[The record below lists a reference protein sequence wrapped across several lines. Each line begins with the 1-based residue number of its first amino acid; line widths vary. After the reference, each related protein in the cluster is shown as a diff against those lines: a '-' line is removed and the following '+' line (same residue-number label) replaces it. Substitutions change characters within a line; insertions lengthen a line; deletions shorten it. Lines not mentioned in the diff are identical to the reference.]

1 MKLTLNIPESLSE
14 VTLDQYQQW
23 LKVAEDK
30 ELDNFLQ
37 QKMIEIFCGV
47 TLKQVMLIK
56 AKDIESIVVQI
67 SKLFNQKENKFID
80 RFKYQDKDFGF
91 IPKLDDMTFG
101 EYVDLDTYLADWQ
114 LMHKAMSVLYR
125 PITFKKKNQYLIE
138 DYETADKYNMKQMT
152 LDVVFGSMVFFWKL
166 RNELQSRILNYL
178 ANQTEVPISQEL
190 QDSLKNGAGINL
202 SMGWQMETS
211 STSMK

>member
-14 VTLDQYQQW
+14 VTLNQYQQW

-30 ELDNFLQ
+30 EMNNFLQ

-80 RFKYQDKDFGF
+80 RFKYQEKDFAF

-101 EYVDLDTYLADWQ
+101 EYVDLDNYLADWQ
-114 LMHKAMSVLYR
+114 LMHKAMAVLYR
-125 PITFKKKNQYLIE
+125 PITFKKKNKYLIE

-152 LDVVFGSMVFFWKL
+152 LDVVFGSMVFFWNL
-166 RNELQSRILNYL
+166 RNELQNHILSYL

-190 QDSLKNGAGINL
+190 RDSLKNGAGINL
-202 SMGWQMETS
+202 SMDWQMETS
-211 STSMK
+211 YTSMK

>member
-23 LKVAEDK
+23 LKVAEGKD
-30 ELDNFLQ
+30 LDNFLQ

-56 AKDIESIVVQI
+56 AKDIESIVAQI

-80 RFKYQDKDFGF
+80 RFNYQDQDFGF
-91 IPKLDDMTFG
+91 IPKLDDLTFG
-101 EYVDLDTYLADWQ
+101 EYVDLDNYLADWQ

-152 LDVVFGSMVFFWKL
+152 LDVVFGAMVFFWNL
-166 RNELQSRILNYL
+166 RNELQKHILNYL
-178 ANQTEVPISQEL
+178 ANQTEIPISQEL
-190 QDSLKNGAGINL
+190 RDSLKNGVGINL
-202 SMGWQMETS
+202 SMDWQTETS
-211 STSMK
+211 YTSIK

>member
-23 LKVAEDK
+23 LKVAEGKD
-30 ELDNFLQ
+30 LDNFLQ

-47 TLKQVMLIK
+47 TLKQVMQIK

-67 SKLFNQKENKFID
+67 SKLFNEKDSKFID
-80 RFKYQDKDFGF
+80 RFKYQEKDFGF
-91 IPKLDDMTFG
+91 VPELSEMTFG
-101 EYVDLDTYLADWQ
+101 EYVDLDNYLADWQ
-114 LMHKAMSVLYR
+114 LMHKAMAVLFR

-152 LDVVFGSMVFFWKL
+152 LDVVFGSLVFFF
-166 RNELQSRILNYL
+166 
-178 ANQTEVPISQEL
+178 
-190 QDSLKNGAGINL
+190 GI
-202 SMGWQMETS
+202 
-211 STSMK
+211 

>member
-67 SKLFNQKENKFID
+67 SELFNQKDNKFID
-80 RFKYQDKDFGF
+80 RFKYQDQDFGF

-114 LMHKAMSVLYR
+114 LMHKAMAVLYR

-152 LDVVFGSMVFFWKL
+152 LDVVFGSMVFFWNL
-166 RNELQSRILNYL
+166 RNELQNHILSYL

-190 QDSLKNGAGINL
+190 RDSLKNGAGINL
-202 SMGWQMETS
+202 SMDWQMETS
-211 STSMK
+211 STLMK

>member
-1 MKLTLNIPESLSE
+1 MKLTLNIPESLNE

-67 SKLFNQKENKFID
+67 SELFNQKENKFID

-138 DYETADKYNMKQMT
+138 EYETADKYNMKQMT
-152 LDVVFGSMVFFWKL
+152 LDVVFGSMVFFWNL
-166 RNELQSRILNYL
+166 RNELQTHILNYL
-178 ANQTEVPISQEL
+178 VNQTEVPISQEL
-190 QDSLKNGAGINL
+190 RDSLKNGAGINL
-202 SMGWQMETS
+202 SMDWQMETS
-211 STSMK
+211 STLMK

>member
-30 ELDNFLQ
+30 EMNNFLQ
-37 QKMIEIFCGV
+37 QKMIEIFCGI

-67 SKLFNQKENKFID
+67 SKLFNQKDNKFID
-80 RFKYQDKDFGF
+80 RFKYQDQDFGF
-91 IPKLDDMTFG
+91 VPELSEMTFG

-152 LDVVFGSMVFFWKL
+152 LDVVFGSMVFFWNL
-166 RNELQSRILNYL
+166 RNELQSHILNYL

-190 QDSLKNGAGINL
+190 RDSLKNGAGINL
-202 SMGWQMETS
+202 SMDWQMETS

>member
-30 ELDNFLQ
+30 EMNNFLQ

-47 TLKQVMLIK
+47 TLKEVMLIK

-80 RFKYQDKDFGF
+80 KFKYQDQDFGF

-152 LDVVFGSMVFFWKL
+152 LDIVFGSMVFFWNL
-166 RNELQSRILNYL
+166 RNELQSHILSYL

-190 QDSLKNGAGINL
+190 RDSLKNGAGINL
-202 SMGWQMETS
+202 SMDWQMETS
-211 STSMK
+211 SSLMK

>member
-37 QKMIEIFCGV
+37 QKIIEIFCGV

-80 RFKYQDKDFGF
+80 RFRYQDQDFGF

-152 LDVVFGSMVFFWKL
+152 LDIVFGSMVFFWNL
-166 RNELQSRILNYL
+166 RNELQTHILSYL

-190 QDSLKNGAGINL
+190 RDSLKNGAGI
-202 SMGWQMETS
+202 SQFTPYPQ
-211 STSMK
+211 TTF

>member
-23 LKVAEDK
+23 LKVAEGKD
-30 ELDNFLQ
+30 LDNFLQ

-80 RFKYQDKDFGF
+80 RFNYQDQEFGF
-91 IPKLDDMTFG
+91 VPKLDDMTFG
-101 EYVDLDTYLADWQ
+101 EYVDLDNYLADWQ

-152 LDVVFGSMVFFWKL
+152 LDVVFGAMVFFWNL
-166 RNELQSRILNYL
+166 RNELQKHILNYL

-190 QDSLKNGAGINL
+190 RDSLKNGVGINL
-202 SMGWQMETS
+202 SMDWQTETS
-211 STSMK
+211 YTSIK

>member
-14 VTLDQYQQW
+14 VTLNQYQQW

-30 ELDNFLQ
+30 EMNNFLQ

-80 RFKYQDKDFGF
+80 RFKYQEKDFAF

-101 EYVDLDTYLADWQ
+101 EYVDLDNYLADWQ
-114 LMHKAMSVLYR
+114 LMHKAMAVLYR
-125 PITFKKKNQYLIE
+125 PITFKKKNKYLIE

-152 LDVVFGSMVFFWKL
+152 LDVVFGAMVFFWNL
-166 RNELQSRILNYL
+166 RNELQNHILSYL

-190 QDSLKNGAGINL
+190 RDSLKNGAGINL

>member
-14 VTLDQYQQW
+14 VTLDQYQKW
-23 LKVAEDK
+23 LKVAEGKD
-30 ELDNFLQ
+30 LDNFLQ

-56 AKDIESIVVQI
+56 AKDIESIVAQI
-67 SKLFNQKENKFID
+67 SKLFDQKNSKFID
-80 RFKYQDKDFGF
+80 RFKYQEKDFGF

-101 EYVDLDTYLADWQ
+101 EYVDLDNYLADWQ
-114 LMHKAMSVLYR
+114 LMHKAMSVLFR

-152 LDVVFGSMVFFWKL
+152 LDVVFGSLVFFWNL
-166 RNELQSRILNYL
+166 RNELQKHILNYL

-190 QDSLKNGAGINL
+190 RDSLRNGAGINL
-202 SMGWQMETS
+202 SMDWQTETF
-211 STSMK
+211 STLMK

>member
-23 LKVAEDK
+23 LKVAEGKD
-30 ELDNFLQ
+30 LDNFLQ

-80 RFKYQDKDFGF
+80 RFNYQDQEFGF
-91 IPKLDDMTFG
+91 VPKLDDMTFG
-101 EYVDLDTYLADWQ
+101 EYVDLDNYLADWQ
-114 LMHKAMSVLYR
+114 LIHKAMGVLFR
-125 PITFKKKNQYLIE
+125 PITFKKKKQYLIE

-152 LDVVFGSMVFFWKL
+152 LDVVFGAMVFFWNL
-166 RNELQSRILNYL
+166 RNELQKHILNYL
-178 ANQTEVPISQEL
+178 ANQTEIPISQEL
-190 QDSLKNGAGINL
+190 QTSLRNGAGINL
-202 SMGWQMETS
+202 SMDLHKATY
-211 STSMK
+211 

>member
-30 ELDNFLQ
+30 EMNNFLQ

-67 SKLFNQKENKFID
+67 SKLFNQKDNKFID
-80 RFKYQDKDFGF
+80 RFKYQDQDFGF

-166 RNELQSRILNYL
+166 KNELQSLILSYL

-190 QDSLKNGAGINL
+190 RDSLKNGAGINL
-202 SMGWQMETS
+202 SMDWQMETS
-211 STSMK
+211 YTSMK

>member
-1 MKLTLNIPESLSE
+1 MKLTLNIPESLNE

-67 SKLFNQKENKFID
+67 SELFNQKENKFID

-138 DYETADKYNMKQMT
+138 EYETADKYNMKQMT
-152 LDVVFGSMVFFWKL
+152 LDVVFGSMVFFWNL
-166 RNELQSRILNYL
+166 RNELQTHILNYL

-190 QDSLKNGAGINL
+190 RDSLRNGAGINL
-202 SMGWQMETS
+202 SMDWQMETS

>member
-1 MKLTLNIPESLSE
+1 MKLTLNIPESLNE

-138 DYETADKYNMKQMT
+138 EYETADKYNMKQMT

-166 RNELQSRILNYL
+166 KNELQSRILNYL

-190 QDSLKNGAGINL
+190 QDSLKNGAGI
-202 SMGWQMETS
+202 SQFTPYPQ
-211 STSMK
+211 TTF

>member
-1 MKLTLNIPESLSE
+1 MKLTLNIPESLNE

-114 LMHKAMSVLYR
+114 LMHKAMAVLYR

-138 DYETADKYNMKQMT
+138 EYETADKYNMKQMT

-166 RNELQSRILNYL
+166 KNELQTHILNYL

-190 QDSLKNGAGINL
+190 RDSLKNGAGISQFTL
-202 SMGWQMETS
+202 YPQT
-211 STSMK
+211 TF

>member
-23 LKVAEDK
+23 LKVAEGK

-56 AKDIESIVVQI
+56 AKDIESIVAQI

-80 RFKYQDKDFGF
+80 RFNYQDQEFGF
-91 IPKLDDMTFG
+91 VPKLDDMTFG
-101 EYVDLDTYLADWQ
+101 EYVDLDNYLADWQ

-152 LDVVFGSMVFFWKL
+152 LDVVFGAMVFFWNL
-166 RNELQSRILNYL
+166 RNELQKHILNYL

-190 QDSLKNGAGINL
+190 RDSLKNGAGINL
-202 SMGWQMETS
+202 SMDWQMETS
-211 STSMK
+211 STLMK

>member
-23 LKVAEDK
+23 LKVAEGKD
-30 ELDNFLQ
+30 LDNFLQ

-80 RFKYQDKDFGF
+80 RFNYQDQEFGF
-91 IPKLDDMTFG
+91 VPKLDDMTFG
-101 EYVDLDTYLADWQ
+101 EYVDLDNYLADWQ
-114 LMHKAMSVLYR
+114 LMHKAMGVLFR

-138 DYETADKYNMKQMT
+138 EYETADKYNMKQMT
-152 LDVVFGSMVFFWKL
+152 LDVVFGAMVFFWNL
-166 RNELQSRILNYL
+166 RNELQKHILNYL

-190 QDSLKNGAGINL
+190 RDSLKNGAGINL
-202 SMGWQMETS
+202 SMDWQTETS
-211 STSMK
+211 FTSIK

>member
-23 LKVAEDK
+23 LKVAEGKD
-30 ELDNFLQ
+30 LDNFLQ

-80 RFKYQDKDFGF
+80 RFNYQDQDFGF

-101 EYVDLDTYLADWQ
+101 EYVDLDNYLADWQ
-114 LMHKAMSVLYR
+114 LMHKAMAVLFR

-138 DYETADKYNMKQMT
+138 EYETADKYNMKQMT
-152 LDVVFGSMVFFWKL
+152 LDVVFGAMVFFWNL
-166 RNELQSRILNYL
+166 RNELQKHILNYL

-190 QDSLKNGAGINL
+190 RDSLKNGAGINL
-202 SMGWQMETS
+202 SMDWQTETS
-211 STSMK
+211 FTSIK

>member
-30 ELDNFLQ
+30 EMNNFLQ

-67 SKLFNQKENKFID
+67 SELFNQKDNKFID
-80 RFKYQDKDFGF
+80 RFKYQDQDFGF

-114 LMHKAMSVLYR
+114 LMHKAMAVLYR

-152 LDVVFGSMVFFWKL
+152 LDVVFGSMVFFWNL
-166 RNELQSRILNYL
+166 RNELQTHILSYL

-190 QDSLKNGAGINL
+190 RDSLKNGAGINL
-202 SMGWQMETS
+202 SMDWQMETS
-211 STSMK
+211 STLMK

>member
-23 LKVAEDK
+23 LKVAEGKD
-30 ELDNFLQ
+30 LDNFLK

-80 RFKYQDKDFGF
+80 RFNYQDQEFGF
-91 IPKLDDMTFG
+91 VPKLDDMTFG
-101 EYVDLDTYLADWQ
+101 EYVDLDNYLADWQ
-114 LMHKAMSVLYR
+114 LIHKAMGVLFR

-138 DYETADKYNMKQMT
+138 EYETADKYNMKQMT
-152 LDVVFGSMVFFWKL
+152 LDVVFGAMVFFWNL
-166 RNELQSRILNYL
+166 RNELQKHILNYL

-190 QDSLKNGAGINL
+190 RDSLKNGAGINL
-202 SMGWQMETS
+202 SMDWQMETS
-211 STSMK
+211 YTSTK

>member
-23 LKVAEDK
+23 LKVAEGKD
-30 ELDNFLQ
+30 LDNFLQ

-56 AKDIESIVVQI
+56 AKDIESIVVKI
-67 SKLFNQKENKFID
+67 SKLFNQKDNKFID
-80 RFKYQDKDFGF
+80 RFKYQEKDFGF
-91 IPKLDDMTFG
+91 VPELSEMTFG
-101 EYVDLDTYLADWQ
+101 EYVDLDSYMSDMQ
-114 LMHKAMSVLYR
+114 LMHKAMAVLFR

-152 LDVVFGSMVFFWKL
+152 LDVVFGSMVFFWNL
-166 RNELQSRILNYL
+166 RNELQNHILSYL

-190 QDSLKNGAGINL
+190 RDSLKSGVGINL
-202 SMGWQMETS
+202 SMDWQMETS
-211 STSMK
+211 STLTK

>member
-14 VTLDQYQQW
+14 VTLNQYQQW
-23 LKVAEDK
+23 LKVAEGKD
-30 ELDNFLQ
+30 LDNFLQ

-47 TLKQVMLIK
+47 TLKQVMQIK
-56 AKDIESIVVQI
+56 AKDIESIVAQI
-67 SKLFNQKENKFID
+67 SKLFNQKESKFID
-80 RFKYQDKDFGF
+80 RFKYQEKDFGF

-101 EYVDLDTYLADWQ
+101 EYVDLDNYLADWQ
-114 LMHKAMSVLYR
+114 LMHKAMAVLFR

-152 LDVVFGSMVFFWKL
+152 LDVVFGSLVFFWNL
-166 RNELQSRILNYL
+166 RNELQKHILNYL

-190 QDSLKNGAGINL
+190 QDSLRNGAGINL
-202 SMGWQMETS
+202 SMDWQTETF

>member
-23 LKVAEDK
+23 LKVAEGKD
-30 ELDNFLQ
+30 LDNFLQ

-80 RFKYQDKDFGF
+80 KFNYQDQEFGF
-91 IPKLDDMTFG
+91 VPKLDDMTFG
-101 EYVDLDTYLADWQ
+101 EYVDLDNYLADWQ
-114 LMHKAMSVLYR
+114 LIHKAMGVLFR

-152 LDVVFGSMVFFWKL
+152 LDVVFGAMVFFWNL
-166 RNELQSRILNYL
+166 RNELQKHILNYL
-178 ANQTEVPISQEL
+178 ANQTEMPISQEL
-190 QDSLKNGAGINL
+190 RDSLKNGAGI
-202 SMGWQMETS
+202 SQFTPYPQ
-211 STSMK
+211 TTF

>member
-23 LKVAEDK
+23 LKVAEGKD
-30 ELDNFLQ
+30 LDNFLQ

-80 RFKYQDKDFGF
+80 RFNYQDQEFGF
-91 IPKLDDMTFG
+91 VPKLDDMTFG
-101 EYVDLDTYLADWQ
+101 EYVDLDNYLADWQ

-152 LDVVFGSMVFFWKL
+152 LDVVFGAMVFFWNL
-166 RNELQSRILNYL
+166 RNELQKHILNYL

-190 QDSLKNGAGINL
+190 RDSLKNGAGI
-202 SMGWQMETS
+202 SQFMHYPQT
-211 STSMK
+211 TF

>member
-23 LKVAEDK
+23 LKVAEGKD
-30 ELDNFLQ
+30 LDNFLQ

-67 SKLFNQKENKFID
+67 SELFNQKDNKFID
-80 RFKYQDKDFGF
+80 RFKYQEQDFGF

-114 LMHKAMSVLYR
+114 LMHKAMAVLYR

-166 RNELQSRILNYL
+166 KNELQSLILSYL

-190 QDSLKNGAGINL
+190 RDSLKNGVGINL
-202 SMGWQMETS
+202 SMDWQMETS